1 MKMNESKN
9 ENAPVPTHL
18 LRIIPTKGQY
28 LKSIMELTGYN
39 DVDSVSR
46 LKDPKEL
53 QGMFDFAAD
62 LFDGVDNKEE
72 VYGHFSKNP
81 KCLRILPGIADAF
94 KTFLEEV
101 NKMKPT
107 DQSLVN
113 PSKRKS

>member
-1 MKMNESKN
+1 
-9 ENAPVPTHL
+9 
-18 LRIIPTKGQY
+18 
-28 LKSIMELTGYN
+28 MELTGYN

-53 QGMFDFAAD
+53 QAMFDFAAD

-113 PSKRKS
+113 PSKRKRKVENHGLSLKVKFRIFIKNLLLKNRFESC